1 MHKTKPIVTNSTT
14 ASNTLYRHTL
24 SQSDLKMNSKKK
36 KKGTTENKVI
46 HSNSHNRRQQF
57 TVNYKLLSSFERKAM
72 MNLLDT
78 SQHSQFQSDQ
88 QEFRE
93 LQCFHTTMLQV
104 ASSKNLQSG

>member
-1 MHKTKPIVTNSTT
+1 MHKIKHIVTNSTM
-14 ASNTLYRHTL
+14 ASNTLYLHTFK
-24 SQSDLKMNSKKK
+24 SSDLKMNSKKK
-36 KKGTTENKVI
+36 STTGNKAI
-46 HSNSHNRRQQF
+46 HHSNSHNRRQQF
-57 TVNYKLLSSFERKAM
+57 TVNYKLQSSFERKDM

-78 SQHSQFQSDQ
+78 GQHSHFQSDQ